1 MRELMKTYP
10 KSAEYIKEWFT
21 MQFMNSLKEDVPN
34 NFKEYVKSLSIDEE
48 QIIKM
53 LDSQPRALFDAFDMQ
68 EIYISI
74 ITLYPENDLLFSAS
88 INGVSIGM
96 ACSTRKEAEKLAIEK
111 AFNLLNEKLCMT
123 ES

>member
-1 MRELMKTYP
+1 MKTYP

-21 MQFMNSLKEDVPN
+21 MQFMNSLKEDVPT

-53 LDSQPRALFDAFDMQ
+53 LDSQPRALFDAFDIQ

-74 ITLYPENDLLFSAS
+74 ITLYPENDLLFSPS
-88 INGVSIGM
+88 INGVSIGVV
-96 ACSTRKEAEKLAIEK
+96 CSTRKEAEKLAIEK